1 VGACW
6 RNPERVCE
14 GTAEMSLFEQASIK
28 VERTR
33 ELEELKGSITRVFA
47 PQKVQKFLER
57 LQSKGIRIR
66 DWDAILAQQALDRE
80 DEALAK
86 SGSSAQ
92 ALYQALSMSDQAQ
105 MREFYLS
112 RIEEVDEA
120 LRHRFKRI
128 YQYY

>member
-1 VGACW
+1 
-6 RNPERVCE
+6 
-14 GTAEMSLFEQASIK
+14 MSLFEQASIK